1 MKHSIN
7 RLALAVLVAA
17 GCTAGAVYAQSPA
30 APASAASAPANT
42 LREALRAPLAEAQK
56 LYEEKNYAAAKEKVQ
71 AAATVADKTPYESYV
86 TSRIGLSIALS
97 QDDGPGAAQHADNI
111 FQLNT
116 TGNWLKPQE
125 TASLMHAVGIAHYRA
140 KDWPGAARWL
150 DRALQAG
157 ASEPAVRDAMI
168 SAYLLAGNVQKG
180 ADLLAQSIEL
190 VEKNGQIPEQKQLQL
205 LFQARNNLKD
215 SAGATKALETLVQHY
230 PSKEHWRQL
239 VNRLWSRAD
248 LPNRLQLDVFRLAMF
263 TNALDEATDFTEYV
277 EFAQRAG
284 FVQEALTVFD
294 QGVSLGLIGTS
305 DAQKKQRAKLA
316 QDLEQDRK
324 SYAADLAA
332 AQKKPDG
339 FALFNLGMNQV
350 AAGQFDKGL
359 ELMEKGLAK
368 GIAKNPMDARLRLA
382 VAYAQAK
389 QNDKALQALANVSG
403 PEGLDEL
410 ARYWKW
416 AARKP

>member
-1 MKHSIN
+1 MKHSIH
-7 RLALAVLVAA
+7 RVARATLLVLSGVSTAVHAQ
-17 GCTAGAVYAQSPA
+17 TAA
-30 APASAASAPANT
+30 APAASASAPVNT
-42 LREALRAPLAEAQK
+42 LRETLRAPLAEAQK
-56 LYEEKNYAAAKEKVQ
+56 LFEEKNFAAAKEKLQ
-71 AAATVADKTPYESYV
+71 AALAIADKTPYESYV
-86 TSRIGLSIALS
+86 TARIGLSIALS
-97 QDDGPGAAQHADNI
+97 QDDGPGAGQYADQI

-125 TASLMHAVGIAHYRA
+125 NASLMHAVGIAYYRS
-140 KDWPGAARWL
+140 KDWADAARWL
-150 DRALQAG
+150 DRAMQAG
-157 ASEPAVRDAMI
+157 ATDAAVREALD
-168 SAYLLAGNVQKG
+168 SALLRSGNVQKG
-180 ADLLAQSIEL
+180 ADLLAQSIEA
-190 VEKNGQIPEQKQLQL
+190 VEKNGQVPDEKQLQL
-205 LFQARNNLKD
+205 LYQARTNIKD
-215 SAGATKALETLVQHY
+215 TAGAGKVLESLVQHY

-239 VNRLWSRAD
+239 VNRLWTRTD
-248 LPNRLQLDVFRLAMF
+248 LPNRLQLDVFRLALF

-284 FVQEALTVFD
+284 FLQEAVTVFD

-316 QDLEQDRK
+316 HDLEQDRK

-350 AAGQFDKGL
+350 ASGQFDKGL
-359 ELMEKGLAK
+359 ELMEKGIAK
-368 GIAKNPMDARLRLA
+368 GISKNPMDARLRLA

-416 AARKP
+416 AVRKP